1 MAVHLVKKMHL
12 SLGLVAGLSL
22 MQLSEQAGHLELR
35 AAPGRWMQGWAPPK
49 GLWMVELPLQL
60 APGNHSIPAGLSL
73 SICPSTSSAGPFW
86 KQCTVMEGLMVKQR
100 DTYSESPDKLFE
112 PQLPHL

>member
-1 MAVHLVKKMHL
+1 MVKKMHL
-12 SLGLVAGLSL
+12 SLGLVAGSSL

-60 APGNHSIPAGLSL
+60 APGNHSIPPGLSVHLPFRQL
-73 SICPSTSSAGPFW
+73 SRAFLETEHCYGRPHGEA
-86 KQCTVMEGLMVKQR
+86 EGHIFRVSR
-100 DTYSESPDKLFE
+100 
-112 PQLPHL
+112 